1 MFQTLARKA
10 PAGWV
15 VAALV
20 LALGA
25 ALAAEHLHLPLPWMI
40 GPLFSVAAAR
50 TAGLP
55 LLAAPGGR
63 QAGQWA
69 IGTALG
75 LYFTPEVLGH
85 LGDNLLPVLSMA
97 ACAVGVGVLSA
108 LVIRR
113 WTGVGAETAFFA
125 GLPGGAS
132 EMVVLAE
139 RQGGAP
145 DRVAAAHALRVMVV
159 VSVVPFVLQHWGAV
173 GGEVFSGSA
182 RAVDPA
188 GLPLLVGAALAGV
201 MFLHRLRIAN
211 AWVLGP
217 LLCVGALAALQVPLS
232 ALPAW
237 AVSAGQLLL
246 GTALG
251 CRFSP
256 EFFRAA
262 PRFLAVSAASTL
274 LALILSAAFVAA
286 LGRFVPIPVSSLAL
300 AAAPG
305 GMAEMCVT
313 AKVMHLAVPLVTA
326 THVLRVVLLTVWA
339 PQMCGLF
346 LRLLRVLGR

>member
-113 WTGVGAETAFFA
+113 WTGVGAETA
-125 GLPGGAS
+125 
-132 EMVVLAE
+132 
-139 RQGGAP
+139 
-145 DRVAAAHALRVMVV
+145 
-159 VSVVPFVLQHWGAV
+159 
-173 GGEVFSGSA
+173 
-182 RAVDPA
+182 
-188 GLPLLVGAALAGV
+188 
-201 MFLHRLRIAN
+201 
-211 AWVLGP
+211 
-217 LLCVGALAALQVPLS
+217 
-232 ALPAW
+232 
-237 AVSAGQLLL
+237 
-246 GTALG
+246 
-251 CRFSP
+251 
-256 EFFRAA
+256 
-262 PRFLAVSAASTL
+262 
-274 LALILSAAFVAA
+274 
-286 LGRFVPIPVSSLAL
+286 
-300 AAAPG
+300 
-305 GMAEMCVT
+305 
-313 AKVMHLAVPLVTA
+313 
-326 THVLRVVLLTVWA
+326 
-339 PQMCGLF
+339 
-346 LRLLRVLGR
+346 